1 MRLPMRT
8 ETKMNRRFG
17 ALVITV
23 FGSVMALFVGCAGI
37 RPYEPPP
44 QIEVSL
50 TSFSPVA
57 GKWAGFLKT
66 EPRLKKADWVKVK
79 IEEDGS
85 YSFANYRDIEVLQ
98 GKGTFTLAH
107 GLLMEVSDRGR
118 ITGRLYD
125 QGSKQRLKF
134 EATGPDGAQ
143 YEAELTREKTQE
155 K

>member
-1 MRLPMRT
+1 
-8 ETKMNRRFG
+8 MNRRFG

-23 FGSVMALFVGCAGI
+23 FGSVMALLVGCAGI
-37 RPYEPPP
+37 QPYEPPP
-44 QIEVSL
+44 PLELTL
-50 TSFSPVA
+50 TSFSPVT

-66 EPRLKKADWVKVK
+66 EPRVKRPGWVKVK

-85 YSFANYRDIEVLQ
+85 YSFANYWGIEVLQ
-98 GKGTFTLAH
+98 GKGIFMLAN

-125 QGSKQRLKF
+125 LGSKQRLEF
-134 EATGPDGAQ
+134 EATATDGAQ
-143 YEAELTREKTQE
+143 YAAELTQEKTPE